1 MENSTC
7 KELPVS
13 FERRY
18 LPTSETC
25 FVCGEENHAGLR
37 VRFYVEDEKVK
48 MPLKVAEHHC
58 GFKNVVHGGVVAAA
72 LDETMGWA
80 AARAIGRM
88 CVTGDLT
95 VRYLRPVP
103 ANEDLTVSAWVLR
116 AHRRMVQTEGAMEDG
131 NGTVYARAEGRFLP
145 LTVEETLMVD
155 DALRYRGDE
164 EQVFAHLREHSEAN
178 AVES

>member
-1 MENSTC
+1 VPEE
-7 KELPVS
+7 KK
-13 FERRY
+13 F

-25 FVCGEENHAGLR
+25 FVCGEENHAGLQ

-48 MPLKVAEHHC
+48 MPLCVEEHHC
-58 GFKNVVHGGVVAAA
+58 GYKNVVHGGVVAAA

-103 ANEDLTVSAWVLR
+103 ANQDLTVSAWALR
-116 AHRRMVQTEGAMEDG
+116 AHRRLVQTEAQMEGNDG
-131 NGTVYARAEGRFLP
+131 VIYARADGRFLP
-145 LTVEETLMVD
+145 LSVEETLLVD

-164 EQVFAHLREHSEAN
+164 ERVFDYLRAQPDCQDGESQ
-178 AVES
+178 AVNPVPSA